1 MRAKLPALIAMLLLG
16 GGLAACGSSSDTT
29 KAAGGT
35 KIVVGSAA
43 FSENE
48 TLAQIYGT
56 ALRNAGAQVEYKLK
70 LGPREVVAPALETGA
85 IDLVPEYLGNY
96 LGFLDK
102 SQTKGLAVPE
112 ALKALKAVAA
122 SKGIT
127 VTEASEAADGD
138 VIAVTKEFAAK
149 NNNLKKISDL
159 KNVTGPLALAGP
171 SECETRETCLLGLRN
186 TYGLDVRFKSTGQ
199 QAGGL
204 LTKQALTDGAAQIG
218 RLFSSDPDVGKS
230 GKFVVLQDDKIFQQ
244 AGNIVPAIRTA
255 KLTPAIRKVLDK
267 VSKALTTEKLTDLD
281 QKTDVDK
288 TDPAEAA
295 AGFVSTEK
303 L

>member
-1 MRAKLPALIAMLLLG
+1 MRAKLPVLIAMLLLG
-16 GGLAACGSSSDTT
+16 AACGSSSDTT

-35 KIVVGSAA
+35 KIVVGSFA
-43 FSENE
+43 FSESE

-56 ALRNAGAQVEYKLK
+56 ALRNSGAQVEYRLK
-70 LGPREVVAPALETGA
+70 LGSREVVAPALEAGGV
-85 IDLVPEYLGNY
+85 DLVPEYLGNY

-102 SQTKGLAVPE
+102 TQTKGLPVAD
-112 ALKALKAVAA
+112 ALKALQGVAGA
-122 SKGIT
+122 KGIT

-149 NNNLKKISDL
+149 NGLTSISDL
-159 KNVTGPLALAGP
+159 SKVAGPLSLAGP
-171 SECETRETCLLGLRN
+171 SECETRETCLLGLRSA
-186 TYGLDVRFKSTGQ
+186 YGLDVSFVSTGAD
-199 QAGGL
+199 AGGPI
-204 LTKQALTDGAAQIG
+204 TKKALGDGTAQLA
-218 RLFSSDPDVGKS
+218 RLFSSDPDTGKS
-230 GKFVVLQDDKIFQQ
+230 GKYVVLKDDKVFQQ

-255 KLTPAIRKVLDK
+255 KVTPAIRAVLDK
-267 VSKALTTEKLTDLD
+267 VSRALTTEKLTDLD

-288 TDPAEAA
+288 TDPATAA